1 MGRALLEYYC
11 GNCNNILR
19 EDYEITLTSLEP
31 CPICGTLL
39 SETLQRRQFEP
50 RIKTVPT
57 FQKASA
63 IPRITFDISKL
74 DSILN
79 FLTLN
84 QKICITGI
92 YSQKLIE
99 RLCIRAQLPHRYGGL
114 DSDVL
119 LIDGANSSD
128 LYQCISFG
136 QEYQLDVKKV
146 LEKIITTRAFTAYQL
161 ANLILNHLE
170 KIIKTYNAKILILT
184 DVLHFF
190 VDPYFDSGEVR
201 ILLEQ
206 ITQKISKIKGC
217 LVIVSLS
224 KPTQYDSMFLQLFDK
239 TLEISKQFHRLQI
252 KVNDGNK
259 TKSVLVTKK
268 ELETVPYR

>member
-11 GNCNNILR
+11 GNCNNILG
-19 EDYEITLTSLEP
+19 EDCELTSLEP
-31 CPICGTLL
+31 CPGCGTLL
-39 SETLQRRQFEP
+39 SEALQRRPLEP
-50 RIKTVPT
+50 KIKTLPT

-63 IPRITFDISKL
+63 IPRLTLDISKL
-74 DSILN
+74 DSVLN

-84 QKICITGI
+84 QKVCITGV

-99 RLCIRAQLPHRYGGL
+99 RLCVRAQLPHRYGGL

-119 LIDGANSSD
+119 LVDGANSSN
-128 LYQCISFG
+128 LYQCISFA

-146 LEKIITTRAFTAYQL
+146 LEKIITTRTFTAYQL
-161 ANLILNHLE
+161 TDLILNHLE
-170 KIIKTYNAKILILT
+170 KIIATYNTKVLILT

-190 VDPYFDSGEVR
+190 ADPYFDSGEVR
-201 ILLEQ
+201 LLLEQ
-206 ITQKISKIKGC
+206 ITQKISKIKDC

-224 KPTQYDSMFLQLFDK
+224 KPTQYDGMFLQLFDK
-239 TLEISKQFHRLQI
+239 TLQISKQFHRLQI

-259 TKSVLVTKK
+259 TQTMLVTKK
-268 ELETVPYR
+268 ELETIPYH